1 VTVSGSGGTVKVNN
15 EQITANPMTY
25 SFDTEVQVKFEAF
38 AEPGYRFVR
47 WSGTGVGSTENPIT
61 VDINCDTTIQAA
73 FDPITP
79 VLTIE
84 KHGGGSISPTSG
96 QYTYLPGTVINL
108 KATPNKGWKFDGWS
122 SNVSNPTSPI
132 TSLTLNSD
140 MLVTASFSRIWPIW
154 MIAGIII
161 GAMIII
167 GGIFWFVFRRRKKV
181 KNRIINR
188 KQVKNNIL
196 NSKKEKNYFLP
207 LLRSSNTSFVIRLI
221 LGGIFIFT
229 GFAKINHISAL
240 ISEINQYQI
249 LSIALGSIFGH
260 VLPYLEILVGVL
272 LVLGIILRISA
283 GVGGLM
289 LISFAVAKIVAM
301 VRGLDIKVCNCFG
314 PAVPMLSTQSLA
326 IDIVMLLLVIQ
337 IIVFRKELFS
347 IPGWMRRRNI
357 QNEDW
362 PKRRNHDDQN
372 EVT

>member
-1 VTVSGSGGTVKVNN
+1 VTVSGSGGTVKVND
-15 EQITANPMTY
+15 EQINANPATY
-25 SFDTEVQVKFEAF
+25 SFDTEVKVKFEAF
-38 AEPGYRFVR
+38 AEPGYRFAR
-47 WSGTGVGSTENPIT
+47 WSGTGVGSTENPIML
-61 VDINCDTTIQAA
+61 DINCDTDIQAA

-84 KHGGGSISPTSG
+84 KHGGGSISPPSG
-96 QYTYLPGTVINL
+96 RYTYQPGTVINL
-108 KATPNKGWKFDGWS
+108 KATPDKGWKFGGWT
-122 SNVSNPTSPI
+122 SNVSNPNSPE

-140 MLVTASFSRIWPIW
+140 MLVTASFSRIWSIW
-154 MIAGIII
+154 MILGIII
-161 GAMIII
+161 GAMIIG
-167 GGIFWFVFRRRKKV
+167 GGISWFVFRQRKKV
-181 KNRIINR
+181 KNRVLNR
-188 KQVKNNIL
+188 KKVKNN
-196 NSKKEKNYFLP
+196 FLP
-207 LLRSSNTSFVIRLI
+207 LLRSSNTSFVFRLI

-229 GFAKINHISAL
+229 GFAKINHVSAL

-249 LSIALGSIFGH
+249 LPVALASVFGH

-272 LVLGIILRISA
+272 LVLGIVLRISA
-283 GVGGLM
+283 SVGGLM

-301 VRGLDIKVCNCFG
+301 VRELDIKVCNCFG
-314 PAVPMLSTQSLA
+314 PAVPLLSTQSLA
-326 IDIVMLLLVIQ
+326 IDIVMLLLAIQ